1 MLKISH
7 LQKHYRGFSLDCSME
22 VQPGMITGLIGRN
35 GSGKSTTFKA
45 LLGLIHPDGG
55 EIEVFGKKAE
65 ELRPEDKQKLGVVFA
80 DSGFSMYLTAA
91 GVANIMKS
99 IYPDFDREKFLQQC
113 RRFNL
118 PTDKKIKEFSTG
130 MKAKFKVLA
139 ALSHKAELLI
149 LDEPTVGLDVIARDE
164 VLNMLR
170 EYMEENES
178 SSILISSHIS
188 SDLESL
194 CDDFYMIHAGKIIL
208 HEDTDVLLSDY
219 AVLKVSEEEYE
230 KLDQQ
235 YLIKIR
241 KEAYGYRCLTNQ
253 KQFYMENYPDVVIE
267 NGKIDDLVVMMEVIL
282 NLAGSGSV
290 SFATGYFTI
299 VTAIFA
305 ITTISYDEFDNGLAF
320 LMTLPVTRKQYVAE
334 KYLLGAGLTAVA
346 WGIATIT
353 GVICKGVAELQG
365 CLSETIIGS
374 LIYIPLALLMLA
386 VSLPLVIHFGAE
398 KGRYIAM
405 VMWAIIFAVVYIL
418 IKTMGLSADAVDAW
432 LNGLN
437 RGMVLAGVVLFTVI
451 VYMGSF
457 GIGVRLMEK
466 KEF

>member
-7 LQKHYRGFSLDCSME
+7 LQKNYRGFSLDCSME

-65 ELRPEDKQKLGVVFA
+65 ELKPEDKQKLGVVFA

-99 IYPDFDREKFLQQC
+99 IYPDFDREEFLQQC
-113 RRFNL
+113 RRFDL

-139 ALSHKAELLI
+139 ALSHRAELLI

-219 AVLKVSEEEYE
+219 AVLKVAEEEYE

-267 NGKIDDLVVMMEVIL
+267 NGKIDDLVVMMEEQV
-282 NLAGSGSV
+282 
-290 SFATGYFTI
+290 
-299 VTAIFA
+299 
-305 ITTISYDEFDNGLAF
+305 
-320 LMTLPVTRKQYVAE
+320 
-334 KYLLGAGLTAVA
+334 
-346 WGIATIT
+346 
-353 GVICKGVAELQG
+353 
-365 CLSETIIGS
+365 
-374 LIYIPLALLMLA
+374 
-386 VSLPLVIHFGAE
+386 
-398 KGRYIAM
+398 
-405 VMWAIIFAVVYIL
+405 
-418 IKTMGLSADAVDAW
+418 
-432 LNGLN
+432 
-437 RGMVLAGVVLFTVI
+437 
-451 VYMGSF
+451 
-457 GIGVRLMEK
+457 
-466 KEF
+466 

>member
-1 MLKISH
+1 MHIIINNSSMVPIYEQIIDQIKSAIIRGELQPDTVLPSVRSLSKELKISA
-7 LQKHYRGFSLDCSME
+7 LTVKKAYDNLEEEGFTVTVHGKGTYVAATNKNLMRE

-65 ELRPEDKQKLGVVFA
+65 ELKPEDKQKLGVVFA

-267 NGKIDDLVVMMEVIL
+267 NGKIDDLVVMMEEQV
-282 NLAGSGSV
+282 
-290 SFATGYFTI
+290 
-299 VTAIFA
+299 
-305 ITTISYDEFDNGLAF
+305 
-320 LMTLPVTRKQYVAE
+320 
-334 KYLLGAGLTAVA
+334 
-346 WGIATIT
+346 
-353 GVICKGVAELQG
+353 
-365 CLSETIIGS
+365 
-374 LIYIPLALLMLA
+374 
-386 VSLPLVIHFGAE
+386 
-398 KGRYIAM
+398 
-405 VMWAIIFAVVYIL
+405 
-418 IKTMGLSADAVDAW
+418 
-432 LNGLN
+432 
-437 RGMVLAGVVLFTVI
+437 
-451 VYMGSF
+451 
-457 GIGVRLMEK
+457 
-466 KEF
+466 